1 MEIGFLFGVALL
13 LAGILLIMISLL
25 QAVFQDWTK
34 PDKSYA
40 RLYATGMLLLA
51 VGGAI
56 LGATTAEADG
66 MLGSVVA
73 SMAASVLTCGI
84 IPTII
89 ISPFLWWA
97 RHQGHRKKE
106 LQARQREA
114 GERYREQEREQE
126 AKRAGAVVLYL
137 AEAHNCASPFEEIMQ
152 TAETH
157 LKNGNPY
164 SFWES
169 MESVG
174 NLMIFSPPDDKMVG
188 EMKHYDALNGY
199 ERLKNSMKGRMR
211 ELFVRA
217 MNTKDFADMHYQ
229 RETIAS
235 LKEVVA
241 QLQQLVSVSR
251 EALVNTANAAASTAQ
266 MVNCM
271 KGIAGDIESIK
282 KRTGLTVAT
291 TLVTAGIAGYI
302 AHNQNSPAA
311 IVGEIWSQP

>member
-1 MEIGFLFGVALL
+1 MEIFLALIGIVALFW
-13 LAGILLIMISLL
+13 AA
-25 QAVFQDWTK
+25 AVVDRRK
-34 PDKSYA
+34 
-40 RLYATGMLLLA
+40 
-51 VGGAI
+51 
-56 LGATTAEADG
+56 AEK
-66 MLGSVVA
+66 
-73 SMAASVLTCGI
+73 
-84 IPTII
+84 
-89 ISPFLWWA
+89 
-97 RHQGHRKKE
+97 Q
-106 LQARQREA
+106 RQREQ
-114 GERYREQEREQE
+114 EEQQREEEKRQREQE

-137 AEAHNCASPFEEIMQ
+137 EEAHNCASPFEEMMQ
-152 TAETH
+152 LAETH
-157 LKNGNPY
+157 LKDGNPY
-164 SFWES
+164 SFWEA
-169 MESVG
+169 MESAG
-174 NLMIFSPPDDKMVG
+174 NLMIFSPDGKMVG
-188 EMKHYDALNGY
+188 EMQHFDALGGY
-199 ERLKNSMKGRMR
+199 EGLRDGMKGRMR

-217 MNTKDFADMHYQ
+217 MNTKDFSDMHYQ

-282 KRTGLTVAT
+282 TRTGITVAT

>member
-1 MEIGFLFGVALL
+1 MGLL
-13 LAGILLIMISLL
+13 LLIVIVVGVTLSLASLL
-25 QAVFQDWTK
+25 QSMEGLALGLSLAGFVLVLASLLRAM
-34 PDKSYA
+34 DKAGFRYKRHA
-40 RLYATGMLLLA
+40 TLYATGLLLLA
-51 VGGAI
+51 VGGEVS
-56 LGATTAEADG
+56 EAAADD
-66 MLGSVVA
+66 MFA
-73 SMAASVLTCGI
+73 SMAAYGI
-84 IPTII
+84 LPTIVAL
-89 ISPFLWWA
+89 PFIRWA
-97 RHQGHRKKE
+97 RHRANIEQSR
-106 LQARQREA
+106 QARQK
-114 GERYREQEREQE
+114 EQE
-126 AKRAGAVVLYL
+126 AKREAERASAVVLYL

-157 LKNGNPY
+157 LKDGNPY
-164 SFWES
+164 SFWET

-174 NLMIFSPPDDKMVG
+174 NLMIFSPDDKMLG
-188 EMKHYDALNGY
+188 EMKHYDSLGGY
-199 ERLKNSMKGRMR
+199 EGLKNSMKGRMR

-217 MNTKDFADMHYQ
+217 MNIKDFADMHYQ

-251 EALVNTANAAASTAQ
+251 EALAKTANAAASTAQ

-311 IVGEIWSQP
+311 IVGEIWNQP

>member
-1 MEIGFLFGVALL
+1 MEIEGLGGFSS
-13 LAGILLIMISLL
+13 LAGIALILTSLW
-25 QAVFQDWTK
+25 QAVFRDWTK
-34 PDKSYA
+34 PGTRYA
-40 RLYATGMLLLA
+40 KIYAIGMLLLA

-56 LGATTAEADG
+56 VGATDTKAVGVLGG
-66 MLGSVVA
+66 MVGF
-73 SMAASVLTCGI
+73 VLLFGI
-84 IPTII
+84 FPTII
-89 ISPFLWWA
+89 VSPLIWWA
-97 RHQGHRKKE
+97 RYRGKLKQA
-106 LQARQREA
+106 QARQREEE
-114 GERYREQEREQE
+114 ERRERERE
-126 AKRAGAVVLYL
+126 AERASAVVLYL

-152 TAETH
+152 SAETH
-157 LKNGNPY
+157 LKDGNPY
-164 SFWES
+164 SFWET

-174 NLMIFSPPDDKMVG
+174 NLMIFSPDDKMLG
-188 EMKHYDALNGY
+188 EMKHYDSLGGY
-199 ERLKNSMKGRMR
+199 EGLRDSMKGRMR

-217 MNTKDFADMHYQ
+217 MNIKNFADMHYQ

>member
-1 MEIGFLFGVALL
+1 MEGLWIFSLF
-13 LAGILLIMISLL
+13 AGIALILTSLW
-25 QAVFQDWTK
+25 QAVFRDWTK
-34 PDKSYA
+34 PGTRYA
-40 RLYATGMLLLA
+40 KIYAIGMFLLA

-56 LGATTAEADG
+56 FGTTDTKVGG
-66 MLGSVVA
+66 MLGGMVF
-73 SMAASVLTCGI
+73 MLVLGI
-84 IPTII
+84 FPTII
-89 ISPFLWWA
+89 VSPLIWWA
-97 RHQGHRKKE
+97 RYRGKLKQVR
-106 LQARQREA
+106 QTRQREED
-114 GERYREQEREQE
+114 ERQERERE

-157 LKNGNPY
+157 LKDGNPY
-164 SFWES
+164 SFWET

-174 NLMIFSPPDDKMVG
+174 NLMIFSPDDKMLG
-188 EMKHYDALNGY
+188 EMKHYDSLGGY
-199 ERLKNSMKGRMR
+199 EGLRDSMKGRMR

-217 MNTKDFADMHYQ
+217 MNIKNFADMHYQ

-251 EALVNTANAAASTAQ
+251 EALAKTANAAASTAQ